1 MRQKHRYYMT
11 DNPFVTSGYAGP
23 EYFCDRVEETQTLVD
38 LLTNGNN
45 VALISP
51 RRLGKTDLIHHCFN
65 QLEKHYDYYTFIID
79 IYATDSVSDFV
90 NVLGKSILDSLKPK
104 GRKAW
109 EVFLNAL
116 RSVRSEITFDINNN
130 PVWGIGVGATE
141 SPSVTLDEIF
151 EYLGNAD
158 RHCFVAIDEFQQIT
172 RYKDNKNIEAMLRTY
187 IQRCPNA
194 TFVFSG
200 SQRHLMGEMFVSPS
214 RPFYQSTTIFNLHAI
229 PLDKYTEFAERQF
242 AINGNRKISRDV
254 VEAIYNQFNGVTSY
268 LQKIMNI
275 LYMKTPAGATC
286 HYDMIESAIQ
296 SYLQLSS
303 DTYEALLCQMPEKQR
318 NVFLAIA
325 SERRA
330 KAISSS
336 AFVKKYN
343 LPSASSVVSAIKGL
357 VEKDFV
363 THEKNEYYVY
373 DLFFQLWIEKCYLG

>member
-1 MRQKHRYYMT
+1 MT

-23 EYFCDRVEETQTLVD
+23 EYFCDRVEETETLVN

-65 QLEKHYDYYTFIID
+65 QLEKLDDYYTFIID
-79 IYATDSVSDFV
+79 IYATDSVNDFV

-109 EVFLNAL
+109 ESFLDAL
-116 RSVRSEITFDINNN
+116 RSIRSEISFDINNN
-130 PVWGIGVGATE
+130 PVWGIGVGV
-141 SPSVTLDEIF
+141 SKVSSVTLDEIF
-151 EYLGNAD
+151 EYLGKAD

-200 SQRHLMGEMFVSPS
+200 SQRHLMGEMFVYPS
-214 RPFYQSTTIFNLHAI
+214 RPFYQSTTIFNLHTI
-229 PLDKYTEFAERQF
+229 PLDKYCEFAVSQF
-242 AINGNRKISRDV
+242 SKNGNRRISRDV
-254 VEAIYNQFNGVTSY
+254 VEAIYKQFNGVTSY

-275 LYMKTPAGATC
+275 LYMKTSPGSTC
-286 HYDMIESAIQ
+286 HYKMIEAAIQ

-318 NVFLAIA
+318 NAFLAIA

-330 KAISSS
+330 KGISSS

-343 LPSASSVVSAIKGL
+343 LPSASSVVSAVKGL

-363 THEKNEYYVY
+363 TFENNEYYVY
-373 DLFFQLWIEKCYLG
+373 DLFFQIWIEKCYLA

>member
-1 MRQKHRYYMT
+1 MT

-65 QLEKHYDYYTFIID
+65 QLEKHYDYYSFIID

-104 GRKAW
+104 Y
-109 EVFLNAL
+109 
-116 RSVRSEITFDINNN
+116 INNN

-275 LYMKTPAGATC
+275 LYMKTSPGTTC
-286 HYDMIESAIQ
+286 HYEMIESAIQ
-296 SYLQLSS
+296 SYLQLST

>member
-1 MRQKHRYYMT
+1 MT

-65 QLEKHYDYYTFIID
+65 QLEMLDDYYTFIID

-104 GRKAW
+104 Y
-109 EVFLNAL
+109 
-116 RSVRSEITFDINNN
+116 INNN

-275 LYMKTPAGATC
+275 LYMKTSPGTTC
-286 HYDMIESAIQ
+286 HYKMIESAIQ
-296 SYLQLSS
+296 SYLQLST

-330 KAISSS
+330 KAISSA

>member
-1 MRQKHRYYMT
+1 MT

-65 QLEKHYDYYTFIID
+65 QLENRDDYYTFIID
-79 IYATDSVSDFV
+79 IYATDSMSDFV
-90 NVLGKSILDSLKPK
+90 NVLGKSILDSLKSK

-109 EVFLNAL
+109 EGFLDAL
-116 RSVRSEITFDINNN
+116 RSIRSEITFDINNN

-141 SPSVTLDEIF
+141 SPAITLDEIF

-229 PLDKYTEFAERQF
+229 PLDKYCEFAVSQF
-242 AINGNRKISRDV
+242 SKNGNRRISGEV
-254 VEAIYNQFNGVTSY
+254 VEAIYKQFYGVTSY

-275 LYMKTPAGATC
+275 LYMKTSPGDTC
-286 HYDMIESAIQ
+286 PYEMIDSAIQ
-296 SYLQLSS
+296 YYLQLSS

-318 NVFLAIA
+318 NVFIAIA
-325 SERRA
+325 CERKA

-336 AFVKKYN
+336 AFVRKYN
-343 LPSASSVVSAIKGL
+343 LPSASSVVSAVKGL

-363 THEKNEYYVY
+363 TFEKNEYYVY
-373 DLFFQLWIEKCYLG
+373 DHFFQLWIERCYLA